1 MEIFFLL
8 LSRIFVFSFLALH
21 LWCFFVWNSLLFAE
35 FFIPEESLCLLLNWE
50 VLNHSLNIFS
60 VAPSFSSPL
69 CFIKMLAFFLV
80 LSHRPEALL
89 LPFYVIFFLL
99 FCSYIFQLTDSF
111 LSPLHSAVELVHF
124 SMLTFP
130 PFKFLIFHICVLRLS
145 IAVVSSV
152 FIISHWSMLM
162 MAVLDVR

>member
-1 MEIFFLL
+1 MVFLCVKFFAICWVFHTWRIFMSFAKLGSSQTFFEYFFSCPLFLL
-8 LSRIFVFSFLALH
+8 SFVFHKNA
-21 LWCFFVWNSLLFAE
+21 CFF
-35 FFIPEESLCLLLNWE
+35 FI
-50 VLNHSLNIFS
+50 
-60 VAPSFSSPL
+60 
-69 CFIKMLAFFLV
+69 V

-99 FCSYIFQLTDSF
+99 FCSYVFQLTDSF

-130 PFKFLIFHICVLRLS
+130 PFKFFLIFHICVLRLS
-145 IAVVSSV
+145 IMVVSSM
-152 FIISHWSMLM
+152 FIISHWSILM